1 MQIDYDKLQLF
12 NKIVIVSEWVKA
24 QSAPHL
30 VQEFSI
36 VQDEHAMGGWVQA
49 FIHLSGSKLK
59 HINER

>member
-30 VQEFSI
+30 VHEFSI
-36 VQDEHAMGGWVQA
+36 VQDEWVQA
-49 FIHLSGSKLK
+49 FTHFSSSKLK